1 MALAS
6 PAPGTFLR
14 GAALVEASASDA
26 VGVTKVEFYAGTTLL
41 GTDTTAP
48 YQVSWNTAGMTDGA
62 HTLTAKAFDSIGNE
76 RNSTGVQVT
85 VDNTAPVTAVS
96 APAQGALLRGT
107 VPVSATASDA
117 VGVERVEFYA
127 GTTLLGTST
136 IAPYAVSWD
145 TTAVANGSVTL
156 TTKAYDAVGNVT
168 TSAARTVTV
177 DNSAPTVAITSPAN
191 GTSFSFLTFSTTIQ
205 ASASD
210 NVGVTQVV
218 FYDGAT
224 VLGTDTTAPYSFS
237 WNLLGAAKG
246 NHTLTA
252 RAHDAAGNVTTSA
265 PITVKVN

>member
-1 MALAS
+1 M
-6 PAPGTFLR
+6 
-14 GAALVEASASDA
+14 
-26 VGVTKVEFYAGTTLL
+26 
-41 GTDTTAP
+41 
-48 YQVSWNTAGMTDGA
+48 
-62 HTLTAKAFDSIGNE
+62 
-76 RNSTGVQVT
+76 

-117 VGVERVEFYA
+117 VGVTKVEFYA

-145 TTAVANGSVTL
+145 TASVASGSVTL
-156 TTKAYDAVGNVT
+156 TTKAYDAVGNVSV
-168 TSAARTVTV
+168 SAARTVTV

-237 WNLLGAAKG
+237 WNLVGAAKG

-252 RAHDAAGNVTTSA
+252 RAYDAAGNVTTSA